1 MSLEKIIR
9 RPETIGIFSFIIG
22 FGLMVIIFRR
32 PIPWQRILALNPAAF
47 EGKEIKADGRCYKY
61 RVEDAACEITST
73 K

>member
-1 MSLEKIIR
+1 
-9 RPETIGIFSFIIG
+9 
-22 FGLMVIIFRR
+22 MVIIFRR